1 MPSVEKR
8 LARLSGRTSREAW
21 IELQRLKQHANFY
34 ELLEHLEKKDG
45 ALLIR
50 DVERAVKRFL
60 NAHKD
65 QH

>member
-8 LARLSGRTSREAW
+8 LARLSGRTSRDAW
-21 IELQRLKQHANFY
+21 LELQRLKQHANFY
-34 ELLEHLEKKDG
+34 ELLVHLEKKEG
-45 ALLIR
+45 TLLVR

-60 NAHKD
+60 NNHED